1 MARSWPVGKIG
12 GVIEIT
18 GVEVAEGSGVTLG
31 VDVAVGVGVAEG
43 DALEVGKRVL
53 LGLGVKD
60 GGRDG
65 GASSEATTLV
75 GEPFALG
82 GISGS
87 GVCEAKLSTVLVGI
101 TVLSTARVC
110 DSLNTCVA
118 TTF

>member
-1 MARSWPVGKIG
+1 M
-12 GVIEIT
+12 

-31 VDVAVGVGVAEG
+31 VDVEVGVEVADG

-60 GGRDG
+60 GGREG

-75 GEPFALG
+75 GEPLAPS

-87 GVCEAKLSTVLVGI
+87 GVCDTTLSAVLVSI
-101 TVLSTARVC
+101 TVLSTARVW

-118 TTF
+118 NTS